1 MIVKTKGVYVMSF
14 ASAVGTK
21 EGEGPLKNRFD
32 YIDKDDRFGMNT
44 WEKAESESARLA
56 LSLALS
62 KAPMAPSEVDLL
74 LAGDLENQCVASC
87 YGLLS
92 FEIPYLGIYGACSN
106 LTEGMAIA
114 SMLISGGAAR
124 RAAVVTSSH
133 NCAAERQYRNPIEY
147 GGQRPPTAQWTVTG
161 AGGYILGE
169 RGKVKIVD
177 CLVGVVQ
184 DKGQKDI
191 SNMGAAMAPAAA
203 DTLLR
208 YFKES
213 GTSAKDYDL
222 VITGD
227 LGIHGSEL
235 FKDLCKQSG
244 YPVGNHADCGMLM
257 YGENQDA
264 HMGGSGCGCIATV
277 FGAHFL
283 PHMECGKLT
292 NVLLM
297 ATGAL
302 MSKDSITQGQNI
314 PVVAHLVHLMYGEN
328 ETGSRPCGSA
338 ERRNA

>member
-1 MIVKTKGVYVMSF
+1 MIVKTNGARILSF
-14 ASAVGTK
+14 AAAVGKK

-32 YIDKDDRFGMNT
+32 YIDTDDRFGMET
-44 WEKAESESARLA
+44 WEKAESECTRLA

-62 KAPMAPSEVDLL
+62 KAPLAPSDIDLL
-74 LAGDLENQCVASC
+74 IAGDLENQCVASC

-106 LTEGMAIA
+106 LTEGMALGA
-114 SMLISGGAAR
+114 MLISGGAAR
-124 RAAVVTSSH
+124 RVAVATSSH

-169 RGKVKIVD
+169 RGNVRITD

-184 DKGQKDI
+184 DAAQKDI
-191 SNMGAAMAPAAA
+191 ANMGAAMAPAAA

-208 YFKES
+208 YFGES
-213 GTSAKDYDL
+213 GTAAKDYDL
-222 VITGD
+222 IITGD
-227 LGIHGSEL
+227 LGIHGSEM
-235 FKDLCKQSG
+235 FKYICAQNG
-244 YPVGNHADCGMLM
+244 YEVGNHADCGKLM
-257 YGENQDA
+257 YGDDQDA

-283 PHMECGKLT
+283 PHMESGKLT

-302 MSKDSITQGQNI
+302 MNKDSITQGQNI
-314 PVVAHLVHLMYGEN
+314 PSVAHLVHLMYDPQRG
-328 ETGSRPCGSA
+328 
-338 ERRNA
+338 